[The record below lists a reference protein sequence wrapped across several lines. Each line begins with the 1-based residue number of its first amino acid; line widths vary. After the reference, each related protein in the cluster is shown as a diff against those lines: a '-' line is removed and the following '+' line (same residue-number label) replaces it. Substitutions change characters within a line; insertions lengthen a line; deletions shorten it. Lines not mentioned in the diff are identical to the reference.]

1 MSACQFITYI
11 VNGEK
16 PLVGGL
22 SWLTELYEANRT
34 CDKCSVYTLLNLE
47 LTHSSI
53 MKFSIYKAAKLD
65 ST

>member
-1 MSACQFITYI
+1 MYI

-16 PLVGGL
+16 PLLGGL
-22 SWLTELYEANRT
+22 SWLTGLYEANRT
-34 CDKCSVYTLLNLE
+34 RGKCSVYTLLNLQ

-53 MKFSIYKAAKLD
+53 VKFCIYKAAKLD